1 MFVGGQGEAEQVEVL
16 LLAVG
21 MHGLGD
27 DDRAVFDVPT
37 QNHLGRADLMGG
49 GDLLDGAA
57 AGVEVGATRHRRV
70 GLHGDAVLLAER
82 HHFALLPRGMQL
94 NLIDGRPCT
103 GLLVQTLQIGGH
115 EVAYAE
121 RTCHAFV
128 AQLGGD
134 PQGLALGTG
143 VVSGSGERTTHAG
156 LVVVA
161 GRTVDVAVAGF
172 QRGFDDGDHTLVV
185 DA

>member
-1 MFVGGQGEAEQVEVL
+1 
-16 LLAVG
+16 
-21 MHGLGD
+21 
-27 DDRAVFDVPT
+27 
-37 QNHLGRADLMGG
+37 
-49 GDLLDGAA
+49 
-57 AGVEVGATRHRRV
+57 
-70 GLHGDAVLLAER
+70 
-82 HHFALLPRGMQL
+82 MQL

-103 GLLVQTLQIGGH
+103 VLLVQTLQIGGH

>member
-1 MFVGGQGEAEQVEVL
+1 MDHVHIHVIELEEFQRVVE
-16 LLAVG
+16 G
-21 MHGLGD
+21 
-27 DDRAVFDVPT
+27 F
-37 QNHLGRADLMGG
+37 
-49 GDLLDGAA
+49 
-57 AGVEVGATRHRRV
+57 
-70 GLHGDAVLLAER
+70 ER
-82 HHFALLPRGMQL
+82 GIVALLG
-94 NLIDGRPCT
+94 
-103 GLLVQTLQIGGH
+103 
-115 EVAYAE
+115 
-121 RTCHAFV
+121 V

-156 LVVVA
+156 PVVVA